1 MLLWVA
7 RFYAVWA
14 FAFNLIRLLY
24 FSFGPNA
31 VIINHDVH
39 TGISYIVTYHG
50 PTSSLLFHVLFY
62 ACLSFGLL
70 LLHRLPGRIMV
81 GIASVSL
88 LAMDCY
94 GGIHLAYLIAI
105 SNSVS
110 AEFLHS
116 KLSIIIAVSICNAA
130 LTFAYIWLALR
141 PPEGTKSRNGNS
153 LPNHHPLPQ
162 SC

>member
-1 MLLWVA
+1 MVFTA
-7 RFYAVWA
+7 AV
-14 FAFNLIRLLY
+14 
-24 FSFGPNA
+24 
-31 VIINHDVH
+31 
-39 TGISYIVTYHG
+39 
-50 PTSSLLFHVLFY
+50 
-62 ACLSFGLL
+62 C
-70 LLHRLPGRIMV
+70 
-81 GIASVSL
+81 L
-88 LAMDCY
+88 LAMDYY
-94 GGIHLAYLIAI
+94 GVLHLVYLIAI

-162 SC
+162 SS